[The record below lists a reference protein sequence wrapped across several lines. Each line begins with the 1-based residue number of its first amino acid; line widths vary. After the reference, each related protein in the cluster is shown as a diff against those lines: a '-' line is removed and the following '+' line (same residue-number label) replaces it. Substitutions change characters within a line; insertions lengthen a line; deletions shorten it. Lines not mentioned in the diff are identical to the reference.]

1 MSNTRYKIEEADGG
15 FVLVEEKGAPGR
27 PPIGIV
33 RVPYSIA
40 QEAES
45 GTDAASRNG
54 DMLRDQRKRAALD
67 LARYAASFFIEND
80 PDAHHL
86 LRIRERVEKLITAS
100 IAELRKNAAS
110 PDTQGL
116 AIEDKDCSNKEL
128 LIAMRRQEALI
139 RGKD

>member
-15 FVLVEEKGAPGR
+15 FVLIEEREGAFPKET
-27 PPIGIV
+27 
-33 RVPYSIA
+33 RVPYSIT

-54 DMLRDQRKRAALD
+54 DVLRDQRKLEALR
-67 LARYAASFFIEND
+67 LARYAASFFIEKD

-100 IAELRKNAAS
+100 IAELRKNAAVPS
-110 PDTQGL
+110 QQT
-116 AIEDKDCSNKEL
+116 E
-128 LIAMRRQEALI
+128 
-139 RGKD
+139 

>member
-15 FVLVEEKGAPGR
+15 FVLIEEYGAPGR
-27 PPIGIV
+27 PPVSTV

-54 DMLRDQRKRAALD
+54 DTLRDRRKVEALN
-67 LARYAASFFIEND
+67 LARYAASFFIEKD

-86 LRIRERVEKLITAS
+86 LRIRECVEKLVTAS
-100 IAELRKNAAS
+100 IAELRKNAAVPS
-110 PDTQGL
+110 QQT
-116 AIEDKDCSNKEL
+116 E
-128 LIAMRRQEALI
+128 
-139 RGKD
+139 

>member
-15 FVLVEEKGAPGR
+15 FVLIEERTGLFPTE
-27 PPIGIV
+27 I

-54 DMLRDQRKRAALD
+54 DTLRDQRKRAALS
-67 LARYAASFFIEND
+67 LARYAASFFIEKD

-86 LRIRERVEKLITAS
+86 LRIRECVEKLVTAS
-100 IAELRKNAAS
+100 IAELRKNAAVPS
-110 PDTQGL
+110 QQT
-116 AIEDKDCSNKEL
+116 E
-128 LIAMRRQEALI
+128 
-139 RGKD
+139 

>member
-15 FVLVEEKGAPGR
+15 FVLVEERKGRFPTET
-27 PPIGIV
+27 

-54 DMLRDQRKRAALD
+54 DALRDQRKLEALR
-67 LARYAASFFIEND
+67 LARYAASFFIEKD

-86 LRIRERVEKLITAS
+86 LCIHEHVEKLVTAS
-100 IAELRKNAAS
+100 IAELRKNAAI
-110 PDTQGL
+110 PDTQGV
-116 AIEDKDCSNKEL
+116 ATEEEEPSNKEL

-139 RGKD
+139 RGKA